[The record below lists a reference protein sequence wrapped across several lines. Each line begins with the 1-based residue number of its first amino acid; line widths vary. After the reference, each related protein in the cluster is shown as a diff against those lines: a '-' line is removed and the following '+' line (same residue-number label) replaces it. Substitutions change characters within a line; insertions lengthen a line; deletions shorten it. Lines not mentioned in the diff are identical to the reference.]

1 MALHGRH
8 PISNPIFLPCFR
20 CINITLSTTLYSTP
34 WLAIVLPDIQ
44 CHNTTEMSTEREKTI
59 ELAIEQIERQFGKGS
74 IMKLGKA
81 SAGVPVETISTGAI
95 ALDLALGVGGI
106 PKGRVTEI
114 FGSEGSGKTTLAQ
127 HIIAEAQKAGG
138 TAAYI
143 DAEHALDPTYAN
155 TCGVQLDDLLISQ
168 PDTGEEALEIT
179 ETLVRSGAIDVIV
192 IDSVAA
198 LVPRA
203 EIEGEMGDV
212 HVGLQARLMSQALR
226 KLVAAIGKSKTAVV
240 FINQLREKVGIIFGN
255 PEITPGGRA
264 LKFYSSV
271 RIDLRRG
278 DAIKQDTEIIG
289 TRVRA
294 KVVKNKVAPPFR
306 NTEFDIMFNHGISKE
321 GGLLDIG
328 VASGI
333 IKKLGAF
340 FNYGETKLGQGRENA
355 KDYLTQHPEVASQ
368 LEHEIRSA
376 NASLNT
382 ST

>member
-1 MALHGRH
+1 
-8 PISNPIFLPCFR
+8 
-20 CINITLSTTLYSTP
+20 
-34 WLAIVLPDIQ
+34 
-44 CHNTTEMSTEREKTI
+44 MSTEREKTI

-203 EIEGEMGDV
+203 EIEGEMGDA

-278 DAIKQDTEIIG
+278 DAIKQGTEIIG

>member
-1 MALHGRH
+1 
-8 PISNPIFLPCFR
+8 
-20 CINITLSTTLYSTP
+20 
-34 WLAIVLPDIQ
+34 
-44 CHNTTEMSTEREKTI
+44 MSTEREKTI

-106 PKGRVTEI
+106 PKGRVVEI

-138 TAAYI
+138 TAAYV

-155 TCGVQLDDLLISQ
+155 NCGVQLDDLLISQ

-203 EIEGEMGDV
+203 EIEGEMGDA

-278 DAIKQDTEIIG
+278 DAIKQGTEIIG

-294 KVVKNKVAPPFR
+294 RVVKNKVSPPFR

-328 VASGI
+328 VATGI

-340 FNYGETKLGQGRENA
+340 FNYGDTKLGQGRENA

-368 LEHEIRSA
+368 LEREIRAA
-376 NASLNT
+376 NASLDT